1 MQRWI
6 EVSSYTTIISLPKK
20 SVFFE
25 TDCYGRGLWWNVC
38 LKEQSSSLQIGV
50 EVIDILCVQWGV
62 VIYFQGDTQ
71 SVRLKNNALKIRQN
85 KRTLPPDTI
94 PSTMSIPKI
103 KSDNL

>member
-25 TDCYGRGLWWNVC
+25 TDCYGRGLWWNFC

-62 VIYFQGDTQ
+62 VIYFQGYTQ